1 MDMQNLSRRRFL
13 LASGATV
20 SLGALISA
28 CGGGGSKS
36 GIARVGLAPDPA
48 KLPTAEV
55 TDVTLLR
62 TATSLEYNAIFVYEA
77 AKDAGYLSGDA
88 AKLAARFQADH
99 KEHAAA
105 TASLSMAAGTRPVM
119 CPPRSSISN
128 CRSRVAG
135 DANRARDTSCTS
147 L

>member
-1 MDMQNLSRRRFL
+1 MQNLSRRRFL
-13 LASGATV
+13 LAGGATV

-77 AKDAGYLSGDA
+77 AKDAGYLSGD
-88 AKLAARFQADH
+88 
-99 KEHAAA
+99 
-105 TASLSMAAGTRPVM
+105 
-119 CPPRSSISN
+119 
-128 CRSRVAG
+128 
-135 DANRARDTSCTS
+135 
-147 L
+147 